1 MAFLS
6 GEQRAKQKKEHLESR
21 CSFFCLKIR
30 RQRDLNPCAG
40 STPVRRISSPLHYH
54 SAMSPKVNSAI
65 IAILDVFD
73 KTKVKNTPRTGVLFL
88 YSSSGS
94 RTLDAGVK
102 NRSLNRLTN
111 EPLT

>member
-1 MAFLS
+1 
-6 GEQRAKQKKEHLESR
+6 
-21 CSFFCLKIR
+21 
-30 RQRDLNPCAG
+30 
-40 STPVRRISSPLHYH
+40 
-54 SAMSPKVNSAI
+54 MSPKVNSAI

-73 KTKVKNTPRTGVLFL
+73 KVKVKNTPRTGVLFL

-111 EPLT
+111 EPLSINARLDELLLSSNSSSGSRTLDAGVKNRSLNRLTNEPLT